1 MTRCAKPSAGAARV
15 LVEHGLVAIG
25 AEVVR
30 ECVEEPFEFVQGL
43 DRGRAARRTRGD
55 LVGQRLERGGR
66 EQERR
71 EVVRELAFRQR
82 GEAWMPFALCERQT
96 LAPRAARSE
105 VEIARVTRQDAFWI
119 QWQLRSWVADRP
131 LTRDS

>member
-1 MTRCAKPSAGAARV
+1 MTVCAEASAGAARV
-15 LVEHGLVAIG
+15 LLEHDLVAIG

-30 ECVEEPFEFVQGL
+30 ERVEEPFEFVQGL
-43 DRGRAARRTRGD
+43 DRGRTARGAVRE

-71 EVVRELAFRQR
+71 EVVRELAFRQS
-82 GEAWMPFALCERQT
+82 GEAWMPLALCERQT

>member
-1 MTRCAKPSAGAARV
+1 MTRCAEASACAARV
-15 LVEHGLVAIG
+15 LVKHQFVAIR

-43 DRGRAARRTRGD
+43 DRGRTARGAFRE

-71 EVVRELAFRQR
+71 EVVRELAFRQG
-82 GEAWMPFALCERQT
+82 GEAWMPLALSERQT

-105 VEIARVTRQDAFWI
+105 VEIARVARQDAFWI

-131 LTRDS
+131 VTRDS